1 MTINQQELDEA
12 IETISEGGQ
21 ALGVS
26 CEDVYRRM
34 MRSEG
39 LIMRIMSDIH
49 GKNELVFDGFFGV
62 FTTCAKDLLTEALR
76 AKQEVDNGL
85 L

>member
-1 MTINQQELDEA
+1 MQVNEQELAEA

-26 CEDVYRRM
+26 CEDVYREMIRNEKLMLTM
-34 MRSEG
+34 ME
-39 LIMRIMSDIH
+39 DIH
-49 GKNELVFDGFFGV
+49 GKNKLVFDGFFAA
-62 FTTCAKDLLTEALR
+62 FNIHCEYMLLEALH
-76 AKQEVDNGL
+76 AKKEVDNGL